1 MEQKQSIWSVI
12 AIIVPLT
19 SLFIFISP
27 YLLFTYLKILNAE
40 NFFPFLLN
48 ETYLFPYLL
57 FISSFWFLVFII
69 VYILPTVLYSLV
81 QKPINKVKIKGKK
94 KNIYFVKRINFLVAS
109 LSAPLL
115 VYSSITLDV
124 SNGAIGI
131 PVLIIISILVSFLT
145 LVINFKYTLRTIKKI
160 KICYFILLTLP
171 LASIITLYYFE
182 TEKKQASA
190 IICFISVLFLM
201 VVISLI
207 FQDNNRIITKCN
219 EDRVIMLLIISMI
232 IVITAFGM
240 VFFISSNVIEN
251 KYNNNYFFDFI
262 KLYLFLCFLPNII
275 LYMISK
281 ESTYVRLS
289 FVFGYLTLLF
299 MFTNIVDIIAY
310 RSFNSMHFINETK
323 LNINVNKW
331 YSPKNPIPIKNE
343 TYSGTVFNAFQSL
356 NYSLLCERK
365 NDQFTISDIHFRSL
379 NKPPITNDNFFCIY
393 IENKDIILI
402 SSTKKTKDE

>member
-57 FISSFWFLVFII
+57 FVSSFLFLVFII
-69 VYILPTVLYSLV
+69 VYILPTLLYGLI
-81 QKPINKVKIKGKK
+81 QKPINKVNIKGKK
-94 KNIYFVKRINFLVAS
+94 KNVYFVKRINFLVAS

-115 VYSSITLDV
+115 VYSSITLDIN
-124 SNGAIGI
+124 NGTTGI
-131 PVLIIISILVSFLT
+131 LVQIIISMLISFFILA
-145 LVINFKYTLRTIKKI
+145 INLKYTLRMIKKI
-160 KICYFILLTLP
+160 KTRYFILLISP
-171 LASIITLYYFE
+171 LASIVLIYFFE
-182 TEKKQASA
+182 TGRTQASV
-190 IICFISVLFLM
+190 IISFISVLFLM
-201 VVISLI
+201 LVISLI
-207 FQDNNRIITKCN
+207 FQGNNRIITKCN
-219 EDRVIMLLIISMI
+219 EDRVIMLFIISMM

-240 VFFISSNVIEN
+240 VFFISPNVIEN

-262 KLYLFLCFLPNII
+262 KLYLFLCFLPNVI
-275 LYMISK
+275 LYIISK
-281 ESTYVRLS
+281 ENTYVRLS
-289 FVFGYLTLLF
+289 FISGYLTLLF

-323 LNINVNKW
+323 LNVNKW

-343 TYSGTVFNAFQSL
+343 IYNGTVFNAFQSL

-393 IENKDIILI
+393 IENKDINLI